1 MFAEE
6 DNTDPIWVFARRV
19 DFTDIWWP
27 QQKPRVKRQGKSA
40 EWSAVTS
47 IGAPYDVGYDF
58 EILAA
63 TIKTA
68 GMKVNDAYFE
78 IGRRTD
84 QWVGIKLPE
93 ETSNLG
99 VITVKKIR

>member
-1 MFAEE
+1 
-6 DNTDPIWVFARRV
+6 
-19 DFTDIWWP
+19 
-27 QQKPRVKRQGKSA
+27 
-40 EWSAVTS
+40 
-47 IGAPYDVGYDF
+47 
-58 EILAA
+58 
-63 TIKTA
+63 
-68 GMKVNDAYFE
+68 MKVIDAYFE